1 MISRLGLLPRTMSGS
16 MVPLHLGS
24 VLMAMIHVATKATGM
39 PGVSTP
45 VSTLLSEWSCWN
57 HVDLSG

>member
-1 MISRLGLLPRTMSGS
+1 MIFRLGLLPRAMSGS

-24 VLMAMIHVATKATGM
+24 VLMSMINVATKATGM

-45 VSTLLSEWSCWN
+45 VSTLLSERLCWN